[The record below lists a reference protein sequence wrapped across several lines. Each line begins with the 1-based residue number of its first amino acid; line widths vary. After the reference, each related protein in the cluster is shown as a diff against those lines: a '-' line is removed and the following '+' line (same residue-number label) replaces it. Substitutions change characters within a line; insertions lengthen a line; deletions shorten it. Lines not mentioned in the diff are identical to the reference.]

1 MTDKSVAL
9 SARLP
14 AADAQ
19 FLTQWRV
26 EGADTPSEKLRRVVR
41 DTRERVRAT
50 TDYRQALRM
59 TTELFGPSLE
69 YVREAEVQVGQHSQ
83 LMARISE
90 WLPEM
95 TAYLYSAEGLAGPD
109 TESNLKRL
117 EGGVAMRVMALMQS
131 VLQMAV
137 TPDGPFYDPALLNDR
152 LRGTLDTA
160 RVVSDARYR
169 ASDSAG
175 S

>member
-14 AADAQ
+14 VEDAE
-19 FLTQWRV
+19 FLSQWQV
-26 EGADTPSEKLRRVVR
+26 DGADTPSEKLRRVVR
-41 DTRERVRAT
+41 DTRERARAT

-59 TTELFGPSLE
+59 ANDLFAPSLE
-69 YVREAEVQVGQHSQ
+69 YVREAEVDVGQHSQ
-83 LMARISE
+83 LMAKIGE

-109 TESNLKRL
+109 AQSNLKRL

-137 TPDGPFYDPALLNDR
+137 TVDGPFYDPALLGDR

-160 RVVSDARYR
+160 RVVSESRSRQD
-169 ASDSAG
+169 
-175 S
+175 